1 MKKHIS
7 ISLLTLILTL
17 FISCEKEP
25 TYVDF
30 FAEDSPKS
38 LIVQLQDKYTIEE
51 VTDNGPSYTVIFHNP
66 SHFVSKTNQVYPD
79 GIRTLTVD
87 KTDVSKFTENESFVQ
102 FVFRPYKTATL
113 YYYNKQNPVCPL
125 KFSVIYDSN
134 RIYRFEDY
142 YGTVE
147 IPFKVKENTN
157 NMEIKVFQPRDNI
170 VKTTLEMSPDN
181 SYGKV
186 ILSVNPD
193 YDYDLDQ
200 SVEFRIG
207 TDEFYD
213 FIKVPVFRKEFLIF
227 DNKQKEITL
236 ELDDIA
242 RTWWVNLSY
251 NGKPEYKVPGDK
263 NFFIP
268 PTDEYKANITE
279 GEDWITIEK
288 ISYIPASGYPR
299 LDNDKAATLYLKFK
313 HFIGSGTRQGTIL
326 ITRKNCEGQ
335 LKVNVIQSGSEN
347 PGSIRGAL
355 MALYNQCGGKE
366 WKLQENWGSDLDVEE
381 WCGISFRTLSVSE
394 EEMSRNPHHNKY
406 CSVSGKAYGPPEL
419 TAMEF
424 DFWHEGY
431 WNVIKG
437 KIPDEFWNIK
447 CGFKLFTV
455 CFVENADI
463 NKVPPS
469 MWTPKLRT
477 IELDCMANGQ
487 PAYLCTYLSN
497 ITKAID
503 AETIILHGK
512 NFSGQLPDD
521 IGKMKR
527 LKKLEINALDLKTLT
542 PIEIGPC
549 PASIVE
555 CESLEYLYLAAITNT
570 IPDEII
576 YLPNIKCCEYI
587 NKELGYFCLIDR

>member
-1 MKKHIS
+1 MKKHIL
-7 ISLLTLILTL
+7 SLSLITIALTV
-17 FISCEKEP
+17 FMACEKEQYP
-25 TYVDF
+25 HHYIT
-30 FAEDSPKS
+30 
-38 LIVQLQDKYTIEE
+38 
-51 VTDNGPSYTVIFHNP
+51 VTPSYPT
-66 SHFVSKTNQVYPD
+66 TNEFK
-79 GIRTLTVD
+79 I
-87 KTDVSKFTENESFVQ
+87 S
-102 FVFRPYKTATL
+102 
-113 YYYNKQNPVCPL
+113 
-125 KFSVIYDSN
+125 YDSEK
-134 RIYRFEDY
+134 IYKFQDFN
-142 YGTVE
+142 GTVE
-147 IPFKVKENTN
+147 IPFTIEKST
-157 NMEIKVFQPRDNI
+157 
-170 VKTTLEMSPDN
+170 
-181 SYGKV
+181 
-186 ILSVNPD
+186 
-193 YDYDLDQ
+193 
-200 SVEFRIG
+200 IG
-207 TDEFYD
+207 TD
-213 FIKVPVFRKEFLIF
+213 IKVISVEKGPVTASLEMNSDGKSGIVTLRPDTQWDIDQVVILRIGSNKVSTPITINLIRKELLFL
-227 DNKQKEITL
+227 DNRRKEITL

-242 RTWWVNLSY
+242 RTWWVNLVYNIDPSY
-251 NGKPEYKVPGDK
+251 KYWKVP
-263 NFFIP
+263 
-268 PTDEYKANITE
+268 E
-279 GEDWITIEK
+279 GEFDVSVQQGSEWITLDELRCDK
-288 ISYIPASGYPR
+288 LYPR
-299 LDNDKAATLYLKFK
+299 VSIIGATQFLQFK
-313 HFIGSGTRQGTIL
+313 HFIGSGTRKGTI
-326 ITRKNCEGQ
+326 IIKRKDCDGE

-355 MALYNQCGGKE
+355 MALYNQCGGTE
-366 WKLQENWGSDLDVEE
+366 WKLQKNWGSDLDVEE
-381 WCGISFRTLSVSE
+381 WCGVSFRTLSISE
-394 EEMSRNPHHNKY
+394 EHNQSY
-406 CSVSGKAYGPPEL
+406 PSNNGYTTGCGAYGPPEL

-487 PAYLCTYLSN
+487 PAYLCTDLSN
-497 ITKAID
+497 ISKAIN
-503 AETIILHGK
+503 AETITLHGK

-527 LKKLEINALDLKTLT
+527 LKKLEINALDLNTLT

-570 IPDEII
+570 IPNEII

>member
-7 ISLLTLILTL
+7 ISLLALILTL
-17 FISCEKEP
+17 FSSCEKEP

-87 KTDVSKFTENESFVQ
+87 KTDVSKFTKNESFVQ

-200 SVEFRIG
+200 SIEFRIG

-251 NGKPEYKVPGDK
+251 NGKPKYDMSGNVPR
-263 NFFIP
+263 FIP
-268 PTDEYKANITE
+268 PADEYTAVITE
-279 GEDWITIEK
+279 GNEWITLTG
-288 ISYIPASGYPR
+288 ISYENNVYPR
-299 LDNDKAATLYLKFK
+299 FEIQKAATQWMKFK
-313 HFIGSGTRQGTIL
+313 HFIGSGTRKGTI
-326 ITRKNCEGQ
+326 IIKRKNCESE

-347 PGSIRGAL
+347 PGSIRGSL
-355 MALYNQCGGKE
+355 MSLYNQCGGSE
-366 WKLQENWGSDLDVEE
+366 WKLQKNWGSDLDVEE
-381 WCGISFRTLSVSE
+381 WCGISFQTLSVSE
-394 EEMSRNPHHNKY
+394 EYNRRYPYRNGY
-406 CSVSGKAYGPPEL
+406 AGLAGAYGPPEL
-419 TAMEF
+419 TALEF

-447 CGFKLFTV
+447 CGFKYFTV
-455 CFVENADI
+455 SFVENADI
-463 NKVPPS
+463 NKVPAS
-469 MWTPKLRT
+469 MWTPKLRG
-477 IELDCMANGQ
+477 IELCNMQNGM
-487 PAYLCTYLSN
+487 PAYLCTDLSN
-497 ITKAID
+497 ISKAVD
-503 AETIILHGK
+503 AEVIILDGK

-521 IGKMKR
+521 IGKMKKLKR
-527 LKKLEINALDLKTLT
+527 LDINGIDLDKSQ
-542 PIEIGPC
+542 PVDIGPC

-555 CESLEYLYLAAITNT
+555 CTSLEKLYLASITNI
-570 IPDEII
+570 IPNEIVN
-576 YLPNIKCCEYI
+576 LPNIKFCEYI
-587 NKELGYFCLIDR
+587 NKRIGIVTLVDKQ